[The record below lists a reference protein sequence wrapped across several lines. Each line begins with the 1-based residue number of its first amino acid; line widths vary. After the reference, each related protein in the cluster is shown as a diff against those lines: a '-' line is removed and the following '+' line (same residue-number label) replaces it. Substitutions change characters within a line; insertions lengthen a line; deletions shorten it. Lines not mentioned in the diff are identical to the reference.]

1 LLRGNSR
8 DWQRARRNRP
18 GLLWI
23 ELARLSGQSSSTID
37 RLIRKSQ
44 TMRQFVKCSLGIA
57 AAGVMLAQPAL
68 AADLIPPGEEQF
80 KIIGGGV
87 VARINSSVG
96 LDGSAGDGSV
106 IDLESPTG
114 SKDATT
120 WMLGATWR
128 PGSNHRISAT
138 YFSTKKV
145 RTLVFNEQITID
157 DDTLLPPTTL
167 SSDARNQFLFA
178 TYRYSF
184 VKNKDVEL
192 AGQIGAYINKFTV
205 DLTGT
210 ARVQN
215 ANGTAPVSRVVSY
228 SPGVTVPLPLIGAT
242 IDWYV
247 TPAFTIGGGLSG
259 LKAKIGDID
268 GGVYVATL
276 SAEYMF
282 TRNFGAGV
290 SFMHTDL
297 DVDVN
302 KPDFTGQLNWQNDNL
317 LFYALLKF

>member
-1 LLRGNSR
+1 
-8 DWQRARRNRP
+8 
-18 GLLWI
+18 
-23 ELARLSGQSSSTID
+23 
-37 RLIRKSQ
+37 
-44 TMRQFVKCSLGIA
+44 MRQFVPYRLGIVV
-57 AAGVMLAQPAL
+57 AGIMAAQPAM

-80 KIIGGGV
+80 KIVAGGV
-87 VARINSSVG
+87 VARIGSSVG
-96 LDGSAGDGSV
+96 LDGSASNGSV

-114 SKDATT
+114 SRNATT
-120 WMLGATWR
+120 WLLGATWR

-167 SSDARNQFLFA
+167 TSEASNNFLFA

-192 AGQIGAYINKFTV
+192 AGQIGAYVNKFTV

-247 TPAFTIGGGLSG
+247 TPAFTIGAGLSG

-276 SAEYMF
+276 AAEYMF

-290 SFMHTDL
+290 SYMRADL

-302 KPDFTGQLNWQNDNL
+302 QPNFVGELNWQNDNL
-317 LFYALLKF
+317 LFYALFKF